1 MEPRVHD
8 PQVLVE
14 RIRASGT
21 QLQSERVKKAYAIA
35 ESIYHNETHWSG
47 VPLLTH
53 VLEVLE
59 TMLPF
64 EPDDDAVIATLLHHV
79 VVLRGMTFGELE
91 ERFGPRVR
99 ALVGGVH
106 LLGHVTVHDRRHS
119 IDDLRLILLTVSDD
133 VRTVLI
139 ALCDRCALLKR
150 VQEFPK
156 PVAKRLC
163 QDVLQLFAPVAS
175 RLGIYALER
184 ELEEGA
190 FPIVYPGEAE
200 KIKEQLTR
208 LQAEK
213 GEFID
218 QAAAFVRGY
227 LGEQGIEATVDAR
240 EKQLYSIF
248 SKMRS
253 KSITHVGDVYDLFA
267 LRVIVGTDADCYQAL
282 GLLHR
287 LGRPIAHR
295 FKDYIAV
302 PKPNGY
308 QSLHTT
314 LAQIPHVH
322 EGVFVEV
329 QIRTMSM
336 HREAQY
342 GVAAHW
348 SYKEKGSRTAH
359 ALAQA
364 QLQRL
369 LSSQQAVEQGA
380 GGGDTLADHIFVL
393 TPRGDIVELPEGATP
408 LDFAFQVHTSLGL
421 ALRAARVNGAIVPLN
436 YALENGDVVEIQK
449 RKIPEPSSHCL
460 QLLKTASSKSKLKR
474 YLYAL
479 QRPELINRGR
489 ELLNAELQRFHLP
502 PLDTDLTVMKSYEG
516 EKITKEKREDILMK
530 IGQGAEK
537 VSSVLSHFD
546 ALKGKLHHDEPD
558 RPVRSSRRETVIGIE
573 GNVPMPV
580 RYAKCC
586 EPQEWPRGDIAGVI
600 NRLGSVMVH
609 REECNM
615 LKNASTERR
624 VKIWWK

>member
-1 MEPRVHD
+1 MEPRAHD
-8 PQVLVE
+8 TQALLE
-14 RIRASGT
+14 RIRSTGKHLSG
-21 QLQSERVKKAYAIA
+21 ERVMKAYAIA
-35 ESIYHNETHWSG
+35 ENVYAGTMHWSG

-59 TMLPF
+59 TLLPF
-64 EPDDDAVIATLLHHV
+64 EPDEDAVIATLLHHV
-79 VVLRGMTFGELE
+79 LAERGMTFGEIE
-91 ERFGPRVR
+91 ERFGTRVR

-106 LLGHVTVHDRRHS
+106 LLAHVTVHDRRHS

-139 ALCDRCALLKR
+139 ALCDRCMLLR
-150 VQEFPK
+150 HVSEFPRPIARK
-156 PVAKRLC
+156 LC

-175 RLGIYALER
+175 RLGIYALKR
-184 ELEEGA
+184 GLEEGA
-190 FPIVYPGEAE
+190 FPVVYPAEAE
-200 KIKEQLTR
+200 KIQEQLSR
-208 LQAEK
+208 ILAEK
-213 GEFID
+213 GEFLE
-218 QAAAFVRGY
+218 QAALFVRTY
-227 LGEQGIEATVDAR
+227 LAEQGIEATVDAR
-240 EKQLYSIF
+240 QKQLYSIF

-253 KSITHVGDVYDLFA
+253 KSVSHAGDVYDLFA
-267 LRVIVGTDADCYQAL
+267 LRVVVGAEADCYQAL

-287 LGRPIAHR
+287 LGRPIANR
-295 FKDYIAV
+295 FKDYIAF

-314 LAQIPHVH
+314 LAQLPHVP

-329 QIRTMSM
+329 QIRTAAM

-380 GGGDTLADHIFVL
+380 GEDALADHIFVL
-393 TPRGDIVELPEGATP
+393 TPRGDIIELPEGATP

-421 ALRAARVNGAIVPLN
+421 AFRAARVNGMIVPLS

-449 RKIPEPSSHCL
+449 RKIPEPSSQWL
-460 QLLKTASSKSKLKR
+460 QLLKTASSRSKLKR
-474 YLYAL
+474 YLYAQ
-479 QRPELINRGR
+479 QRPQFIDRGR
-489 ELLNAELQRFHLP
+489 EMLNAELIRHGLL
-502 PLDTDLTVMKSYEG
+502 PLDTDLSILKSYEG
-516 EKITKEKREDILMK
+516 EKLTKDRREDILMK

-537 VSSVLSHFD
+537 AASALSHFD
-546 ALKGKLHHDEPD
+546 ALRGKIMPDFQKGVG
-558 RPVRSSRRETVIGIE
+558 RTSRRETVIGID

-586 EPQEWPRGDIAGVI
+586 EPQEWPRRGIAGVI
-600 NRLGSVMVH
+600 NRSGAVMVH
-609 REECNM
+609 RQECKM
-615 LKNASTERR
+615 LKNASKERR
-624 VKIWWK
+624 VNIWWK